1 MYRLLGLQMV
11 DLETKRSLYN
21 EVGAIKSERGLLPAN
36 ADFLAAFALKV
47 KTQEK
52 TCSNALSSISGK

>member
-1 MYRLLGLQMV
+1 MV

-21 EVGAIKSERGLLPAN
+21 EVGAIKSERGLLPTN